1 MEKCVTGPV
10 LKSGQCTGEFRF
22 LSGDA
27 LFKGDGARAREFTW
41 VNDRAGDDGATQK
54 KALPGRNM
62 MVVITVWPN
71 LFPFRTE
78 KLNALVPMVLP

>member
-1 MEKCVTGPV
+1 M
-10 LKSGQCTGEFRF
+10 
-22 LSGDA
+22 
-27 LFKGDGARAREFTW
+27 AREFTW